1 MYLSFSAAAIAA
13 TLPAVHAQGSIFS
26 TDSEDFQRMIYNLY
40 DWTDAPEMANVDMIG
55 YCVMGDAY
63 DDKDKAF
70 KYFNGEFEGLTPMGH
85 YREP

>member
-55 YCVMGDAY
+55 YCVMGDSEKTFTTF
-63 DDKDKAF
+63 D
-70 KYFNGEFEGLTPMGH
+70 GEFEGLTPLDNL
-85 YREP
+85 REP